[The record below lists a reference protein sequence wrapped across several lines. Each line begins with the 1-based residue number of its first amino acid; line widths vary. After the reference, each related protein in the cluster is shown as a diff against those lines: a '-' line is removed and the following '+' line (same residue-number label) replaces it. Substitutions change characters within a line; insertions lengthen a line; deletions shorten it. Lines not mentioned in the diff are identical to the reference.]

1 MSVPRSG
8 SVTRPPYGE
17 PIACGLCPIRD
28 DAAGWRIISLQEPA
42 GHVVV
47 NQLRKGNDMGRFQTR
62 ETFTCVDEHGEEY
75 LLTRYV
81 EVKVRYSVGG
91 VADMKDGPNHYRT
104 EDRAHVVR
112 DGDNFKIVKN
122 NTILTRL

>member
-1 MSVPRSG
+1 
-8 SVTRPPYGE
+8 
-17 PIACGLCPIRD
+17 
-28 DAAGWRIISLQEPA
+28 
-42 GHVVV
+42 
-47 NQLRKGNDMGRFQTR
+47 MGRFQTR